1 MKLLIDNNVI
11 IDVFQD
17 RKPFSEY
24 STKILKLIE
33 LGDFEGYITANSV
46 TDIFYVLKRSIKDY
60 KKVYNYIRLLL
71 EILTIID
78 VNSDDIFQAL
88 VAENNDFEDEL
99 IAVCAYKEN
108 VDFIISRNSKDFKKS
123 KIKAVEPK
131 DFLENQFK

>member
-1 MKLLIDNNVI
+1 M
-11 IDVFQD
+11 
-17 RKPFSEY
+17 
-24 STKILKLIE
+24 
-33 LGDFEGYITANSV
+33 
-46 TDIFYVLKRSIKDY
+46 
-60 KKVYNYIRLLL
+60 L

-131 DFLENQFK
+131 LFLENQF

>member
-1 MKLLIDNNVI
+1 MKLLIDNNII

-33 LGDFEGYITANSV
+33 LGDYEGYITANSV

-78 VNSDDIFQAL
+78 VTSDDIFQAL
-88 VAENNDFEDEL
+88 DAESNDFEDEL
-99 IAVCAYKEN
+99 ISVCAYKEN

-123 KIKAVEPK
+123 KIQAIEPK
-131 DFLENQFK
+131 VFLEKQF

>member
-1 MKLLIDNNVI
+1 MKLLIDNNII

-24 STKILKLIE
+24 STKILELIE
-33 LGDFEGYITANSV
+33 LGDYEGYITANSV

-60 KKVYNYIRLLL
+60 KKVYDYIRLLL